1 MRKEIK
7 KVPTIR
13 FRGFTEDW
21 EQRKFGDVF
30 TERSE
35 KKHESLPPL
44 TIIQGG
50 GTIRRDKMDRKLIYD
65 RKSLTNYK
73 LVRKNDFIVHLRS
86 FEGGLEKSDIEG
98 IVSPAYHIFYGKNI
112 NPEFY
117 YNFFRSSEFIKHKLV
132 PFVYGIRDGRSI
144 DIAGMKTIKI
154 PSPSFEEQEQ
164 IGNYFHNL
172 DNLITLH
179 QRKFDELKTAK
190 KYFLQNMFPAKG
202 EKVPRIRFHG
212 FTGDWEQRKLINL
225 LDLLTDYDA
234 NGSFADMAQN
244 VTTYDGGGYAWY
256 VRMTDL
262 VNKSALTE
270 MKYVDES
277 SYKFLK
283 KTALHGG
290 ELLMAKRGEIG
301 NVYIFKARTKRA
313 TLAPNMYLLKLNNKT
328 VPDFM
333 YGFFQADIGKKQLLR
348 LNASTTMGALYKD
361 DVKNIDVLLPK
372 LEEQNKIANFFNQ
385 LDNLITLHQHKLDQ
399 LKTLKKFMLQNLFI

>member
-7 KVPTIR
+7 KAPTIR

-65 RKSLTNYK
+65 KKSLTNYK
-73 LVRKNDFIVHLRS
+73 LVKKNDFIVHLRS

-98 IVSPAYHIFYGKNI
+98 IVSPAYHIFYGKNV

-190 KYFLQNMFPAKG
+190 TYFLQNMFPAKG

-212 FTGDWEQRKLINL
+212 FTGDWEQRKLNELSDVRDGTHDSPKYINMGHPFITSKNVGSGFINY
-225 LDLLTDYDA
+225 DNIQYISDEDYEKINKRSKVEIHDILMGMIGTIGNLA
-234 NGSFADMAQN
+234 LIRDEPDFAIKN
-244 VTTYDGGGYAWY
+244 VALIKNTGNVDYQFLYQELQTASIISQLSAEMDGG
-256 VRMTDL
+256 TQ
-262 VNKSALTE
+262 
-270 MKYVDES
+270 
-277 SYKFLK
+277 KFISLK
-283 KTALHGG
+283 KIR
-290 ELLMAKRGEIG
+290 ELNIIYPEKKEQQKIG
-301 NVYIFKARTKRA
+301 FYFSN
-313 TLAPNMYLLKLNNKT
+313 
-328 VPDFM
+328 
-333 YGFFQADIGKKQLLR
+333 
-348 LNASTTMGALYKD
+348 
-361 DVKNIDVLLPK
+361 
-372 LEEQNKIANFFNQ
+372 
-385 LDNLITLHQHKLDQ
+385 LDNLITLHQRKLDQ